1 MPAPW
6 RALPPSE
13 YGPARS
19 QIAQRAAGHVVNR
32 KLSDVGPAQLDAER
46 SAERD
51 VEHLGRNGCEA
62 RIRRTAVAG
71 VATRVVAWILSAA
84 VGAEMTTLIS
94 TGEVTGPL
102 WFDVIAGASLVAGVF
117 AGAIVFLRW
126 KERGGVSTVSAQ
138 PDAA

>member
-1 MPAPW
+1 M
-6 RALPPSE
+6 SH
-13 YGPARS
+13 RS
-19 QIAQRAAGHVVNR
+19 VPVILITLVQESWFGGVDFYESSNVELGVAGLFTCLSAVVGGA
-32 KLSDVGPAQLDAER
+32 VG
-46 SAERD
+46 
-51 VEHLGRNGCEA
+51 
-62 RIRRTAVAG
+62 TAVAG

-84 VGAEMTTLIS
+84 VGAETTTLIS